1 LSGLDKKILQPLA
14 RQKLLMKKI
23 RAAFRMTLF
32 VFMTLGLYVVWLL
45 PSFFI
50 PNKQLWR
57 HTVFGAWARAFLK
70 IAGITVTINGTPP
83 RPPFFLVSNHLTYTD
98 VPLLRSIIEGVF
110 VAKGE
115 MEGWFLAG
123 KICRDMGTIFINR
136 QNRRDI
142 PRAGALILKAIEAG
156 EGVIVF
162 PEGTSTK
169 GEEVLK
175 FNSSF
180 LEFAAKADL
189 PVHYASISYKTP
201 PGELPAS
208 LAVAWWEDIS
218 FFAHLMRMFQISG
231 IEAIVSFGES
241 PIQSSDRK
249 ELARKLWEGVNE
261 EFIPVA

>member
-1 LSGLDKKILQPLA
+1 MKIL
-14 RQKLLMKKI
+14 

-32 VFMTLGLYVVWLL
+32 MMMTLGLYSVWFVLS
-45 PSFFI
+45 PFV

-57 HTVFGAWARAFLK
+57 QMIFGAWAHGFVK
-70 IAGITVTINGTPP
+70 IARIKVKTVGALPQ
-83 RPPFFLVSNHLTYTD
+83 PPFFLVSNHLTYTD
-98 VPLLRSIIEGVF
+98 VPLLRSITKGIF

-115 MEGWFLAG
+115 IEGWFMAG
-123 KICRDMGTIFINR
+123 RIVKNMGAIFINR

-142 PRAGALILKAIEAG
+142 PRAGSLILKALEEG

-180 LEFAAKADL
+180 LEFAAQRDL
-189 PVHYASISYKTP
+189 PVHCASINYKTP
-201 PGELPAS
+201 PDEMPAS

-218 FFAHLMRMFQISG
+218 FFSHMWRMFQVSK
-231 IEAIVSFGES
+231 IEAVVNFGDAPVHS
-241 PIQSSDRK
+241 TDRK
-249 ELARKLWEGVNE
+249 ELSRALWEKVRE
-261 EFIPVA
+261 RFVPLL

>member
-1 LSGLDKKILQPLA
+1 
-14 RQKLLMKKI
+14 MKNI

-32 VFMTLGLYVVWLL
+32 VFMTLGLYSVWFLAY
-45 PSFFI
+45 FFI

-57 HTVFGAWARAFLK
+57 QTVFGFWAKGFIK
-70 IAGITVTINGTPP
+70 IARIRVKVIGTPP
-83 RPPFFLVSNHLTYTD
+83 SPPFFLVSNHLTYTD
-98 VPLLRSIIEGVF
+98 IPLLRSIIEGVF

-115 MEGWFLAG
+115 IEGWFMAG
-123 KICRDMGTIFINR
+123 RIVRDMGAIFINR

-142 PRAGALILKAIEAG
+142 PRAGSLILKAIENG

-180 LEFAAKADL
+180 LEFAAKANL
-189 PVHYASISYKTP
+189 PVHYASIGYKTP

-208 LAVAWWEDIS
+208 IAVAWWEDIS
-218 FFAHLMRMFQISG
+218 FFAHLLRMFQVSG
-231 IEAIVSFGES
+231 IEATVVFGEV
-241 PIQSSDRK
+241 PVQSEDRK
-249 ELARKLWEGVNE
+249 ELARKLWEGVRE
-261 EFIPVA
+261 KFIPIL

>member
-1 LSGLDKKILQPLA
+1 MKI
-14 RQKLLMKKI
+14 I
-23 RAAFRMTLF
+23 RAAFRMISF
-32 VFMTLGLYVVWLL
+32 VFMTLGLYSAW
-45 PSFFI
+45 FI
-50 PNKQLWR
+50 GSIFVPNKPLGR
-57 HTVFGAWARAFLK
+57 HLAFGAWAHCFIK
-70 IAGITVTINGTPP
+70 IAGIKVKIIGTPP
-83 RPPFFLVSNHLTYTD
+83 RPPFFMVSNHLTYTD
-98 VPLLRSIIEGVF
+98 IPLLRSIVEGVF

-115 MEGWFLAG
+115 IESWFIAG
-123 KICRDMGTIFINR
+123 KICRDMGAIFINR

-142 PRAGALILKAIEAG
+142 PRAGSQILESIENG

-201 PGELPAS
+201 PGEFPAS
-208 LAVAWWEDIS
+208 LAVTWWEDIS
-218 FFAHLMRMFQISG
+218 FGAHLWRMFQISE
-231 IEAIVSFGES
+231 IEATVSFGET
-241 PIQSSDRK
+241 PIQSDDRK

-261 EFIPVA
+261 KFIPVI